1 MEFKYTDDAIYNI
14 TLALCNKNIIGI
26 FDPKSKALA
35 LIKDY
40 MHGAPVWRRPNKKEI
55 QEWNKR
61 RKKNEI

>member
-1 MEFKYTDDAIYNI
+1 MEFKYTDNAIYNM
-14 TLALCNKNIIGI
+14 TLALYDKNIKGI

-40 MHGAPVWRRPNKKEI
+40 IHGAPVWRPNKKEI

>member
-1 MEFKYTDDAIYNI
+1 MEFKYTDNAIYNI
-14 TLALCNKNIIGI
+14 TLALYDKKVKGI
-26 FDPKSKALA
+26 FDPTSKALA